1 MDEQHIWAI
10 AKGLVPGFANR
21 CQLVTF
27 VGACCLHF
35 NGKLHGDILD
45 PELKAV
51 TGRQML
57 VIVPCTCG
65 V

>member
-45 PELKAV
+45 RSLKQSQD
-51 TGRQML
+51 GK
-57 VIVPCTCG
+57 CW
-65 V
+65 